1 MKKRHDDSV
10 RDTLAPQDD
19 SEKSPVAPAPS
30 PVRSGLRFPTMVD
43 LLALVGIWY
52 LLQLG
57 ALFVALVAGCD
68 LSAAEDG
75 AATEAQQVAMG
86 RLNAFVYLATM
97 GLMLPITL
105 LYRRLR
111 GGTRK
116 VLRFSA
122 RGLDPLL
129 LLWGFVMMLA
139 AGAVIEPVMTL
150 LPAPPSSAY
159 GRGFWAVLCVVGM
172 APVFEEVLCRGVILE
187 SVRAKYGVVAAL
199 FLPALFFAVLHGH
212 PALAFNAFVMGLIL
226 GFIYIETD
234 SIFSTILLHA
244 LNNGV
249 AFLLIVVGWDEMT
262 LRSLLGDGALYWT
275 VYAAVLALFLFS
287 GVMIYLRLS
296 REAQCEKKDEAQ
308 CEKKDET
315 QREKKEPAA

>member
-1 MKKRHDDSV
+1 MK
-10 RDTLAPQDD
+10 QDE
-19 SEKSPVAPAPS
+19 S
-30 PVRSGLRFPTMVD
+30 VRSGEAPQTDAGRTAAPVSLPAFRGGRRFPTMID

-57 ALFVALVAGCD
+57 ALFVALLAGCD
-68 LSAAEDG
+68 LSALTADG
-75 AATEAQQVAMG
+75 AAAATQAQQVAAG
-86 RLNAFVYLATM
+86 RFNAFVYLGTM
-97 GLMLPITL
+97 GLMIPITL

-129 LLWGFVMMLA
+129 LLWGLVMMLA

-150 LPAPPSSAY
+150 LPAPPSSVY

-187 SVRAKYGVVAAL
+187 SVRARYGVVAAL

-249 AFLLIVVGWDEMT
+249 AFLLIIAGLEEVT
-262 LRSLLGDGALYWT
+262 LRSLLGGGALYWS
-275 VYAAVLALFLFS
+275 VYAAVLALFLLS
-287 GVMIYLRLS
+287 GAMICRRLS
-296 REAQCEKKDEAQ
+296 REAQQ
-308 CEKKDET
+308 
-315 QREKKEPAA
+315 EKKEPAA